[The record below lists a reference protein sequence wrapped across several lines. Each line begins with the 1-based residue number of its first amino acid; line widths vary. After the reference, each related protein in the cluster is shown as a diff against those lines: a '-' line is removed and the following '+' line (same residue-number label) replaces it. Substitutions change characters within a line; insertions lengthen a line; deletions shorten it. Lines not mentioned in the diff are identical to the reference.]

1 MVRSSAK
8 YISHYALLWLLV
20 FLLGLENALPKPEE
34 VQTYIIQVDY
44 TQRPEAFSTDQ
55 AWYEDILESINSN
68 PVVVEKNL
76 VYSYSHVMHGFSA
89 RLTVSQLSQLER
101 HSIHLATFQ
110 ESFGKLLTTHSTR
123 FLGLRQNSGIWPAAS
138 YGKDVIIGL
147 FDTGIW
153 PESES
158 FSDSGMSPI
167 PGRWKGTCENGT
179 DFSAS
184 LCNKKLIGAR
194 AFNKGFLAGGGR
206 IRHKDFNSTRDFDG
220 HGTHTS
226 STAAGNHVP
235 GISHFGY
242 ARGTAKG
249 VAPRARIAMY
259 KVGWATDTGADIAA
273 SDILAAMDQAIMD
286 GVDVMSLSIGLG
298 QAPYFDDP
306 IAIASLSAV
315 ERGIFVTCAA
325 GNYAFPSTTENG
337 APWITTVGASTIDR
351 SFVGKLKLG
360 NGFSLEGTSY
370 FPQSVLVSDV
380 LLYYG
385 KGNVTK
391 AMCQKLDPKEVSGKV
406 VFCDN
411 NNSSDILGQIIEVQG
426 AGASVGIFVTE
437 MPDLEPFLYSFP
449 SLILKNGSG
458 TKVKDYTTAASK
470 ATVKTMRFAIT
481 RLGTKH
487 APQVAKFSSRGP
499 NPVSPGILK
508 PDILAPGVDILA
520 AYVPNRP
527 FMEEGAYK
535 LTTDYALLSGTSMA
549 APHLAGAAALLRAVH
564 HDWTPA
570 AIRSALM
577 TTAYVVDNSHTLLK
591 DQGTGHPATPLDFG
605 AGPID
610 PNKAMEP
617 GLIYDIDMQGYVDFL
632 CGLGYTKKQ
641 LRSVLR
647 RDTWRCSEN
656 RPDLNYPSFVAEFPK
671 RLHSLTGKNFS
682 RVVTYVGEDTAF
694 YHAVSVVPPGMKIT
708 IEPSTLLFTRKYQRR
723 SFVVHVV
730 VEKDTPPVTYGFLKW
745 TDQQN
750 HTVSSPVVA
759 ISG

>member
-1 MVRSSAK
+1 MRVSRCVC
-8 YISHYALLWLLV
+8 LR
-20 FLLGLENALPKPEE
+20 E
-34 VQTYIIQVDY
+34 
-44 TQRPEAFSTDQ
+44 ST
-55 AWYEDILESINSN
+55 
-68 PVVVEKNL
+68 
-76 VYSYSHVMHGFSA
+76 
-89 RLTVSQLSQLER
+89 
-101 HSIHLATFQ
+101 HL
-110 ESFGKLLTTHSTR
+110 
-123 FLGLRQNSGIWPAAS
+123 
-138 YGKDVIIGL
+138 
-147 FDTGIW
+147 
-153 PESES
+153 
-158 FSDSGMSPI
+158 
-167 PGRWKGTCENGT
+167 
-179 DFSAS
+179 
-184 LCNKKLIGAR
+184 
-194 AFNKGFLAGGGR
+194 
-206 IRHKDFNSTRDFDG
+206 
-220 HGTHTS
+220 
-226 STAAGNHVP
+226 
-235 GISHFGY
+235 
-242 ARGTAKG
+242 
-249 VAPRARIAMY
+249 
-259 KVGWATDTGADIAA
+259 
-273 SDILAAMDQAIMD
+273 
-286 GVDVMSLSIGLG
+286 
-298 QAPYFDDP
+298 
-306 IAIASLSAV
+306 
-315 ERGIFVTCAA
+315 IFVKC
-325 GNYAFPSTTENG
+325 GVLH
-337 APWITTVGASTIDR
+337 TVGASTIDR

-391 AMCQKLDPKEVSGKV
+391 AMCQKLDTKEVSGKV

-411 NNSSDILGQIIEVQG
+411 NNSSYILGQIIEVQG

-458 TKVKDYTTAASK
+458 TKVKDYTTGA
-470 ATVKTMRFAIT
+470 R
-481 RLGTKH
+481 
-487 APQVAKFSSRGP
+487 
-499 NPVSPGILK
+499 
-508 PDILAPGVDILA
+508 VDILA

-535 LTTDYALLSGTSMA
+535 LATDYALLSGTSMV

-564 HDWTPA
+564 RDWTPA

-577 TTAYVVDNSHTLLK
+577 ITAYVVDNSYTLLK
-591 DQGTGHPATPLDFG
+591 DQRTGHPATPLDFG
-605 AGPID
+605 AGHID

-641 LRSVLR
+641 LHSVLR
-647 RDTWRCSEN
+647 RDTWRCREN

-671 RLHSLTGKNFS
+671 RLRSLTGKNFS
-682 RVVTYVGEDTAF
+682 RVATYVGEDTAF
-694 YHAVSVVPPGMKIT
+694 YHAVSVVPLGMKIT